1 MNKKN
6 NWLEFK
12 NIIEEKGV
20 KKLYHFT
27 DRDNLESIIKNGGLY
42 SWADC
47 DEKGISILKPGGGD
61 LSRSLDARDG
71 LQHYVRVSFVKD
83 HPMMFV
89 AMNEH
94 RISNPVVLE
103 IDPEV
108 VWWQDS
114 LYCNKNVT
122 RNDASYGGSVEHFK
136 QVHFDTVLKN
146 RYFDLAEEERPFYNA
161 EVMVKNFIPIQYIT
175 NIGNFGYI
183 IPSNSNKMQTK
194 TPYTAQI
201 TRNTPTAFIFMIDQS
216 VSMRKETQLY
226 GETMAM
232 SEAVARIVNHQINE
246 LVLRCIK
253 GSETRDYYDIA
264 IIGYGENAYSGWK
277 GELDG
282 RDFVKPSELKEHPY
296 KKTTIKKETRTRKGI
311 KVVEVEEVQWI
322 EADATKSWTRVHH
335 AFDKAKQL
343 LQNWM
348 KEHHDKDCYPPTI
361 INITDGEFNG
371 ASKEYVLQQANELKS
386 MFTNDGNV
394 ILFNIHISANK
405 VFKAF
410 GLDKRILFDKECAFN
425 KLLNIL
431 QKEKEYREGSLMDFY
446 DVINSLRDTLLSKI
460 RSGKPAELY
469 SNLYLDFAK
478 GIRDKNEET
487 CHLTIHKSK
496 GLEFDNVLLVFDET
510 KKALDFLLKTD
521 LNKTE
526 DDHRLYYVACSR
538 AKHRLFLSIPSLSES
553 EQVSIQNKY
562 GKFLTIK
569 AN

>member
-1 MNKKN
+1 MNKKT
-6 NWLEFK
+6 NWQEFK
-12 NIIEEKGV
+12 KIIEEKGV

-47 DEKGISILKPGGGD
+47 DEKGIPIPKPGGGN

-89 AMNEH
+89 AMNEQ

-108 VWWQDS
+108 VWWQDC

-122 RNDASYGGSVEHFK
+122 RNDASYGGSVEHLK
-136 QVHFDTVLKN
+136 QIHFDTVLRKK
-146 RYFDLAEEERPFYNA
+146 YFDLPEEERPFYNA
-161 EVMVKNFIPIQYIT
+161 EVMVKNFIPLQYIT
-175 NIGNFGYI
+175 NIGNFGYT

-216 VSMRKETQLY
+216 VSMQKKTQLY
-226 GETMAM
+226 GETMTM
-232 SEAVARIVNHQINE
+232 SEAVARIVNHQLNE

-277 GELDG
+277 GELEG
-282 RDFVKPSELKEHPY
+282 WDFVKPSELKEHPY
-296 KKTTIKKETRTRKGI
+296 KKTLIRKETRTRKGI

-322 EADATKSWTRVHH
+322 EADATKSWTRVHY

-348 KEHHDKDCYPPTI
+348 DEHHDKDCYPPTI

-405 VFKAF
+405 GMSVICPADKDEVSSNAF
-410 GLDKRILFDKECAFN
+410 ATTLYELSSLLPERYSDRIAELRNDPIPSDRYTAMSVN
-425 KLLNIL
+425 ADMSTLI
-431 QKEKEYREGSLMDFY
+431 QLMD
-446 DVINSLRDTLLSKI
+446 IGTPTNIS
-460 RSGKPAELY
+460 
-469 SNLYLDFAK
+469 
-478 GIRDKNEET
+478 
-487 CHLTIHKSK
+487 
-496 GLEFDNVLLVFDET
+496 
-510 KKALDFLLKTD
+510 
-521 LNKTE
+521 
-526 DDHRLYYVACSR
+526 
-538 AKHRLFLSIPSLSES
+538 
-553 EQVSIQNKY
+553 QNK
-562 GKFLTIK
+562 
-569 AN
+569 

>member
-12 NIIEEKGV
+12 NIIEEKEV
-20 KKLYHFT
+20 KKLYHFA

-47 DEKGISILKPGGGD
+47 DEKGISILKSGGGN

-89 AMNEH
+89 AMNEQ

-216 VSMRKETQLY
+216 VSMQKETQLY

-277 GELDG
+277 GELEG

-296 KKTTIKKETRTRKGI
+296 KKITIKKETRTRKGI

-348 KEHHDKDCYPPTI
+348 NEHHDKDCYPPTI

-405 VFKAF
+405 GMSVTCPA
-410 GLDKRILFDKECAFN
+410 DKKEVSSNVLATTLYELSSLLPERYSDRIADLRNDTIPSDRYTAMSVN
-425 KLLNIL
+425 ADMSTLI
-431 QKEKEYREGSLMDFY
+431 QLMD
-446 DVINSLRDTLLSKI
+446 IGTPTNIS
-460 RSGKPAELY
+460 
-469 SNLYLDFAK
+469 
-478 GIRDKNEET
+478 
-487 CHLTIHKSK
+487 
-496 GLEFDNVLLVFDET
+496 
-510 KKALDFLLKTD
+510 
-521 LNKTE
+521 
-526 DDHRLYYVACSR
+526 
-538 AKHRLFLSIPSLSES
+538 
-553 EQVSIQNKY
+553 QNK
-562 GKFLTIK
+562 
-569 AN
+569 